1 MGDQLARLKAAA
13 YSINAQQVMSNA
25 LGDLSL
31 YELDGALFLL
41 SVNLLGDAARD
52 KLDPRLR

>member
-1 MGDQLARLKAAA
+1 MQSAWWFVAFPGLAIVLT
-13 YSINAQQVMSNA
+13 V
-25 LGDLSL
+25 
-31 YELDGALFLL
+31 L